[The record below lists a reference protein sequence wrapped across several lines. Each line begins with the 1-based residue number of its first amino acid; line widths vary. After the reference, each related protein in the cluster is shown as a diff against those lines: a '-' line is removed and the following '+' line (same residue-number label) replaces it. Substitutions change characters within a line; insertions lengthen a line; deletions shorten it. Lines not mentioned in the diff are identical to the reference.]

1 MIDCTKNKNLQVGDK
16 IIFILAGKMT
26 DGTIIEK
33 NNMGKG
39 DIDFLIQTERGLV
52 KTKHRKL
59 DLYHIVG
66 ELNSQLAQQ
75 TLQKNELLI
84 KK

>member
-16 IIFILAGKMT
+16 IVFILGSRPI

-33 NNMGKG
+33 NNMSKG
-39 DIDFLIQTERGLV
+39 DINFLIQTDKGFVRI
-52 KTKHRKL
+52 KHRNL

-66 ELNSQLAQQ
+66 ELNSQW
-75 TLQKNELLI
+75 
-84 KK
+84 

>member
-26 DGTIIEK
+26 DGTITEK
-33 NNMGKG
+33 NKMDKG
-39 DIDFLIQTERGLV
+39 DIDFLIQTDKGLV
-52 KTKHRKL
+52 RTKHRKL

-66 ELNSQLAQQ
+66 ELNSQVA
-75 TLQKNELLI
+75 
-84 KK
+84 

>member
-16 IIFILAGKMT
+16 IIFILSGKMT
-26 DGTIIEK
+26 DGTITEK
-33 NNMGKG
+33 NKMDKG
-39 DIDFLIQTERGLV
+39 DIDFLIQTDKGLV

-66 ELNSQLAQQ
+66 ELNSQVV
-75 TLQKNELLI
+75 
-84 KK
+84 

>member
-16 IIFILAGKMT
+16 IVFIVGSRPI

-33 NNMGKG
+33 NNMSKG

-52 KTKHRKL
+52 RTKHRKL
-59 DLYHIVG
+59 DLHHIVG
-66 ELNSQLAQQ
+66 ELNS
-75 TLQKNELLI
+75 
-84 KK
+84 

>member
-66 ELNSQLAQQ
+66 ELNSQLA
-75 TLQKNELLI
+75 
-84 KK
+84 

>member
-1 MIDCTKNKNLQVGDK
+1 MTDVIKNKNLQVGDK

-26 DGTIIEK
+26 DGTITEK

-66 ELNSQLAQQ
+66 ELNSQVA
-75 TLQKNELLI
+75 
-84 KK
+84 

>member
-26 DGTIIEK
+26 DGTITEK
-33 NNMGKG
+33 NNMSKG
-39 DIDFLIQTERGLV
+39 DIDFLIQTDKGLV
-52 KTKHRKL
+52 RTKHRKL

-66 ELNSQLAQQ
+66 ELNSQV
-75 TLQKNELLI
+75 
-84 KK
+84 

>member
-1 MIDCTKNKNLQVGDK
+1 MTDVIKNKNLQVGDK

-26 DGTIIEK
+26 DGTITEK

-39 DIDFLIQTERGLV
+39 DIDFLIQTDKGFVR
-52 KTKHRKL
+52 TKHRKL

-66 ELNSQLAQQ
+66 ELNSQVA
-75 TLQKNELLI
+75 
-84 KK
+84 

>member
-1 MIDCTKNKNLQVGDK
+1 MIFFMTDVIKNKNLQVGDK

-66 ELNSQLAQQ
+66 ELNSQLA
-75 TLQKNELLI
+75 
-84 KK
+84 

>member
-26 DGTIIEK
+26 DGTITEK

-39 DIDFLIQTERGLV
+39 DIDFLIQTDKGLV
-52 KTKHRKL
+52 RTKHRKL
-59 DLYHIVG
+59 DLYHIDG
-66 ELNSQLAQQ
+66 
-75 TLQKNELLI
+75 KN
-84 KK
+84 

>member
-1 MIDCTKNKNLQVGDK
+1 MTDVIKNKNLQVGDK

-66 ELNSQLAQQ
+66 ELNSQLA
-75 TLQKNELLI
+75 
-84 KK
+84 